1 MKTWVRDGVRM
12 CYAESTLAGANAAPI
27 VFVHGW
33 CCDHRYFAP
42 QFGHFST
49 RHHVVAVDQ
58 RGFGASD
65 KPQQKYTIEG
75 FADDLAALC
84 RELGLVKP
92 ALVGH
97 SMGGAIVLAVA
108 ARHPNLP
115 RAIALCDP
123 AVIIP
128 SYVLEATQ
136 GFIAALATPDYK
148 NVAAAFVEQRLFGP
162 KDDPVRRARII
173 ADMCDTPQHVMLVL
187 VRQRVRGA
195 RLQGAYAVDRRRG
208 AASRSRALPR
218 ALPAARRRA
227 DGGRRSLPPARSSRA
242 GELDAREISSEV
254 SRLRPEA
261 RAAPSRGASGAAARS
276 DAQRSEVNQTR

>member
-173 ADMCDTPQHVMLVL
+173 ADMCDTPQHVMLSAFQSL
-187 VRQRVRGA
+187 FSF
-195 RLQGAYAVDRRRG
+195 D
-208 AASRSRALPR
+208 SES
-218 ALPAARRRA
+218 AARACKVPTLLIDAEAPLPDRA
-227 DGGRRSLPPARSSRA
+227 RFRELCPQLVGAQTA
-242 GELDAREISSEV
+242 GAGHFHQLEV
-254 SRLRPEA
+254 PE
-261 RAAPSRGASGAAARS
+261 
-276 DAQRSEVNQTR
+276 QVNSMLERFLAKSVG